1 MVFNTGIELA
11 RLRMEHLDDILDVY
25 CDLSKLR
32 CRPVIGTLHRMIDP
46 SELLKGILSSPYKY
60 EVTPEPFPDS
70 DPETK
75 IIFRAV
81 IDPDFKNKPYRYLSV
96 ELVPSSKGELL
107 PHASI
112 YQFEQLLARS
122 VYN

>member
-11 RLRMEHLDDILDVY
+11 RLRMEHLDDLLDAY

-32 CRPVIGTLHRMIDP
+32 CRPVSGTLHRIIDP
-46 SELLKGILSSPYKY
+46 SELVKSILSPPNEY
-60 EVTPEPFPDS
+60 EVIPEPFPDS

-112 YQFEQLLARS
+112 YQFEQLLAQ
-122 VYN
+122 VFYN